1 MAGSRIV
8 PLQDDHSV
16 STAHVVCDLRGVA
29 FIVHKEQL
37 EFPDI
42 IHQKLLEAIGKKVAR
57 LLVTAIPDLCQVV
70 NTHMWNRAH

>member
-1 MAGSRIV
+1 VESVSIRRGWAGSRIV
-8 PLQDDHSV
+8 PLQDDHPV

-42 IHQKLLEAIGKKVAR
+42 IHQKFLQAIGKKVTC
-57 LLVTAIPDLCQVV
+57 LLVTAIPDLYQV
-70 NTHMWNRAH
+70 